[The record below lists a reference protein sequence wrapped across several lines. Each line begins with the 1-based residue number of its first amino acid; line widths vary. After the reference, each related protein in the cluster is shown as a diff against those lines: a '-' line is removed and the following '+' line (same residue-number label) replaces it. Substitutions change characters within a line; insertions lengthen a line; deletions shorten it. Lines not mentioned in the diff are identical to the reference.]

1 MILSLHE
8 NHQHL
13 SNQEKS
19 IPVVNNHSESNVNS
33 EILINDSGSI
43 ATQIPKSINDRVQS
57 ASNVDDKHCKSRM
70 TNKKDKNLCS
80 FITGKETSFKCTRL
94 GSKVNNNKTC

>member
-70 TNKKDKNLCS
+70 TKKKIKIYVPLSLERKHHSNVL
-80 FITGKETSFKCTRL
+80 
-94 GSKVNNNKTC
+94 V